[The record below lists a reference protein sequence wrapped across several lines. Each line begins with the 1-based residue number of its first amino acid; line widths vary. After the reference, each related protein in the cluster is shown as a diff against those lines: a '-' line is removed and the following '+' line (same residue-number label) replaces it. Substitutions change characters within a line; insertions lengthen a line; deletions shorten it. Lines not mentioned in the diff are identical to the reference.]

1 MPIWSD
7 ILREIRES
15 HRDDGTPDFDVVRR
29 KYLLELNCYTNRS
42 TILYSS
48 GWIHKS
54 TQDYHASINDDDIHA
69 LMEVT
74 YGLGGTNLDLILHSP
89 GGSPEA
95 AEAIVSYLRS
105 RFREIRVIVPNLAMS
120 AATLISCA
128 ADQIVMGEHSFLG
141 PIDPQIQIPTSQ
153 GTVMVPAK
161 AILNEF
167 ERAKDDCSN
176 PDYQLVWN
184 GILSQYIPGLL
195 ESCEMAIQLSELLA
209 ETWLKSYMF
218 KCSNCGEK
226 ASEIAKWLSEH
237 ENFKSHSRHIS
248 RNDLIDKGLK
258 IELLENDQEL
268 QDLSLSIFHATAH
281 TFVNTSV
288 NKIVENH
295 FGRAYIR

>member
-1 MPIWSD
+1 MPIWSE

-15 HRDDGTPDFDVVRR
+15 HGDDGNPDFDRIRR
-29 KYLLELNCYTNRS
+29 KYLLELSCYTNRS
-42 TILYSS
+42 IILYSS
-48 GWIHKS
+48 GWIQKS
-54 TQDYHASINDDDIHA
+54 PQDYHAYINDDDIHA

-89 GGSPEA
+89 GGSAEA

-120 AATLISCA
+120 AATMISCA

-141 PIDPQIQIPTSQ
+141 PTDPQIQIPTSQ
-153 GTVMVPAK
+153 GSVMVPAK

-167 ERAKDDCSN
+167 EKAKNDCSN
-176 PDYQLVWN
+176 PDFQTVWS

-195 ESCEMAIQLSELLA
+195 ERCEIAIQLSELLV

-218 KCSNCGEK
+218 KCNNCGER

-248 RNDLIDKGLK
+248 RKELIDKGLK
-258 IELLENDQEL
+258 IESLEDDQKL
-268 QDLSLSIFHATAH
+268 QDLSLSIFHAAAH
-281 TFVNTSV
+281 TFINTSV